1 MFDTSVMEAFEAQAY
16 SNPAPFRK
24 TFGTKSTA
32 TAGNVVSVV
41 APPAVT
47 QAVLDEEAKKYVAR
61 RALDVISEKKEALRM
76 KFRIGYD
83 YEIGL
88 LRPKTVQEAAERLTK
103 GEFTVKG
110 ADKKDPVKYPH
121 GGLQDVFSWRTK
133 ETFEDKEGWEK
144 AKADFKAFYN
154 PLLDEIRVFYAERG
168 LEAFR
173 KIEAYAVD

>member
-1 MFDTSVMEAFEAQAY
+1 MFDTSVMEAFEAKAY
-16 SNPAPFRK
+16 VDSPRSMF
-24 TFGTKSTA
+24 TKKAGASA

-61 RALDVISEKKEALRM
+61 RALDVIEMKKEALRM

-83 YEIGL
+83 YEVDL
-88 LRPKTVQEAAERLTK
+88 LRPKTVQEAAERLAK

-110 ADKKDPVKYPH
+110 ADKKDPVKYPY

-144 AKADFKAFYN
+144 AKADFATFYN
-154 PLLDEIRVFYAERG
+154 PLLDEVRVFNAERG

-173 KIEAYAVD
+173 KIEVYSVD